1 VEEVVIAE
9 DLMIIT
15 ARSGTR
21 QAPCPGCGSLSER
34 IHGGYHRRLADAAVA
49 GRRTVVDLLVRR
61 FLCPAAACV
70 RKTFVEQVAGLTERY
85 ARRTRSLRGI
95 LETIALTLSGRA
107 AARLTQSLSI
117 PIGANTLI
125 RLIRKLPE
133 QPACP
138 TPRVLGVDDFALKR
152 GHVYATILIDVE
164 TGRRVDVLPDRTA
177 DTFAAWLR
185 EHPGVEI
192 VCRDRASAYAEAVR
206 TAAPDAVQVAD
217 RFHLWK
223 NLCEAVEKCVAA
235 HRACLVEPTE
245 DPAPDMLAA
254 DVRTDAPPEP
264 LPPATEGVRAVQ
276 RRERHTAV
284 HELFDKGVGIYTIAK
299 ALGLDP
305 KTVGK
310 YAHAATVEDVPT
322 SDGHRDTQ
330 IRPYLAHL
338 HRRWNE
344 GCTDAARLC
353 AEIRDLGFRG
363 SARTVRRHL
372 QPVRAG
378 GKPAPKVPDALTV
391 RQATR
396 LITGRPTSLDQDEKA
411 QLKSLLARCP
421 ELNAVAE
428 CVRTFAAMM
437 NDKRGAD
444 LNDWLTRAEA
454 TQMPSLRSL
463 ARGLRQDFAAVT
475 AGLTLEWS
483 SGKVEGN
490 VNRIKM
496 IKRTGYGRAEF
507 DLLRRRVLY
516 AD

>member
-1 VEEVVIAE
+1 
-9 DLMIIT
+9 
-15 ARSGTR
+15 
-21 QAPCPGCGSLSER
+21 
-34 IHGGYHRRLADAAVA
+34 
-49 GRRTVVDLLVRR
+49 VVDLLVRR

-70 RKTFVEQVAGLTERY
+70 RKTFVEQIAGLTERY
-85 ARRTRSLRGI
+85 ARRTLPLRQI
-95 LETIALTLSGRA
+95 LEAIALALSGRA
-107 AARLTQSLSI
+107 GARLTNALST

-125 RLIRKLPE
+125 RLVRNLPE
-133 QPACP
+133 QPPGP

-206 TAAPDAVQVAD
+206 TAAPDALQVAD

-223 NLCEAVEKCVAA
+223 NLCEAAEKCVAV
-235 HRACLVEPTE
+235 HRACLKETTE
-245 DPAPDMLAA
+245 DPAPDTPSVDLA
-254 DVRTDAPPEP
+254 TDAPPA
-264 LPPATEGVRAVQ
+264 PAPVPVAAEGVRAAQ
-276 RRERHTAV
+276 RRERHAAV
-284 HELFDKGVGIYTIAK
+284 HKLFDKGVGIYAIAK
-299 ALGLDP
+299 ALRLDP

-310 YAHAATVEDVPT
+310 YAHAVSVEDVPI
-322 SDGHRDTQ
+322 SDGQRDTQ
-330 IRPYLAHL
+330 IQPYLAHL
-338 HRRWNE
+338 HQRWNE

-353 AEIRDLGFRG
+353 AEIRELGYRG
-363 SARTVRRHL
+363 STRTVRRHL
-372 QPVRAG
+372 QPVRAA
-378 GKPAPKVPDALTV
+378 GKPAPNVPDSLTV
-391 RQATR
+391 RQASG
-396 LITGRPTSLDQDEKA
+396 LITRRPTSLDEDEKA

-428 CVRTFAAMM
+428 CVRTFAEMM

-444 LNDWLTRAEA
+444 LNDLLTRAEA